1 MKPLRDILTGKDG
14 ITHDIGR
21 WAAVAS
27 ILTGLGLQIYA
38 VGWRGQPF
46 DMLAFGGGIGALAA
60 GIGALLKLKE
70 GTEP

>member
-1 MKPLRDILTGKDG
+1 MKPLRDILTGRDNV
-14 ITHDIGR
+14 THDIGR

-27 ILTGLGLQIYA
+27 IVTGLGLQIYA

>member
-14 ITHDIGR
+14 ETHDIGR
-21 WAAVAS
+21 WAAMAS
-27 ILTGLGLQIYA
+27 IVTGLGLEVYA

-46 DMLAFGGGIGALAA
+46 DMLAFGGGIGALAT

>member
-1 MKPLRDILTGKDG
+1 MKPLRDILTGRDG
-14 ITHDIGR
+14 VTHDIGR

-27 ILTGLGLQIYA
+27 IVTGLGLQVYA

-46 DMLAFGGGIGALAA
+46 DMLAFGGGVGALAA

-70 GTEP
+70 TTEP

>member
-1 MKPLRDILTGKDG
+1 MKPLRDILTGRDG
-14 ITHDIGR
+14 TSHDIGR
-21 WAAVAS
+21 WSAVAS
-27 ILTGLGLQIYA
+27 ILVGLGLEVFA
-38 VGWRGQPF
+38 VVCRGQPF